1 MTFRTQPLS
10 SLAVIDSYH
19 YQITELLDMEMNE
32 LLKLMVNKG
41 ASDLHLTVSSPPV
54 LRIDGGL
61 VPQEDLPPLSP
72 QDIELALNQVCTG
85 EQRAAFDREWEL
97 DFAYGVPGLARFRVN
112 VLRQRG
118 VISLAF
124 RFVPFYIP
132 SIDEWG
138 LPQIFKELILKPSG
152 LILITGTSGSGKST
166 TLAAML
172 RHLNEN
178 ATKSVITV
186 EDPIE
191 FTFRNK
197 KCLIRQRDLGDDTKS
212 FATAVIRA
220 LRHDA
225 DVIVIGEMRD
235 LDTISTAITA
245 AETGHL
251 VLGTLHTVDAPQ
263 SIDRMIDVFPHG
275 QQQQI
280 RIQLSQVIE
289 AVISQTLLPRI
300 NGGRIAAFEIMLA
313 SRTIR
318 RHIRDEK
325 TFEIPVTI
333 EVSTPEG
340 MQTLDQALAD
350 LVRRKIV
357 TPEDALIRSRDPA
370 KLQQLL
376 QSQREATVLRGSVGN
391 LIGK

>member
-1 MTFRTQPLS
+1 
-10 SLAVIDSYH
+10 
-19 YQITELLDMEMNE
+19 MEMTE

-54 LRIDGGL
+54 LRIDGEL
-61 VPQEDLPPLSP
+61 MPQENLPPLTAEN
-72 QDIELALNQVCTG
+72 IELALEQVST
-85 EQRAAFDREWEL
+85 EQQRAVFDSEWEL

-124 RFVPFYIP
+124 RLVPFYIP

-178 ATKSVITV
+178 ATKSVITI

-191 FTFRNK
+191 FAFRNK
-197 KCLIRQRDLGDDTKS
+197 KCLIRQRDVGNDTKS
-212 FATAVIRA
+212 FAIAVIRA

-280 RIQLSQVIE
+280 RTQLSQVLE

-300 NGGRIAAFEIMLA
+300 DGGRIGAFEIMLA

-318 RHIRDEK
+318 KHIRDEK

-350 LVRRKIV
+350 LVKRKIV
-357 TPEDALIRSRDPA
+357 TPEDALIRSRNPA

-376 QSQREATVLRGSVGN
+376 QSQRKATVLQGSVGS
-391 LIGK
+391 LIEK

>member
-1 MTFRTQPLS
+1 
-10 SLAVIDSYH
+10 
-19 YQITELLDMEMNE
+19 MEMNE

-54 LRIDGGL
+54 LRIDGEL
-61 VPQEDLPPLSP
+61 IPQEDLPPLTAE
-72 QDIELALNQVCTG
+72 DIELALEQVSTE
-85 EQRAAFDREWEL
+85 EQRAAFDSEWEL
-97 DFAYGVPGLARFRVN
+97 DFAYGVPGLARFRIN

-178 ATKSVITV
+178 ATKSVITI

-212 FATAVIRA
+212 FSTAVIRA

-225 DVIVIGEMRD
+225 DVIVVGEMRD

-300 NGGRIAAFEIMLA
+300 DRGRIAAFEIMLA

-318 RHIRDEK
+318 KHIRDEK

-357 TPEDALIRSRDPA
+357 TPEDALIRSRNPA

-376 QSQREATVLRGSVGN
+376 QSRHEATIVQDSVGN